1 MLFFVTFSTET
12 KTSPK
17 GNKNDDEEDDEN
29 DDEEEDKEEVEDRE
43 PPLIRTGFLAVLKDV
58 LHPFHTY
65 AKAFHKVIKEGM
77 EKFANWVSEQPLPEN
92 LDDLVIIL
100 GSYPAGLGQECKTN
114 RTVNNWRNVAS
125 RTFKKDVNILWR
137 DVCLLSST
145 TTNKIFYQHKIGPI
159 LGDSEELCTAY
170 FVRGVRTTMETLE
183 EKRKER
189 GGKTNQLPVFITGGK
204 QIEENAFNKWK
215 DLGFVEIKK
224 ELYKIES
231 IRLVEVEVKQGD
243 WKRRAMYILGGNHP
257 SAILHNPGKENDSNL
272 ATTICLAIAA
282 ISFAQRENESTGFAP
297 FLDDAKKRG
306 GKFALTLAK
315 RCEILIQ
322 RREAWTGADVFKN
335 EEEFLKRLMDAV
347 VDTNEESGGCAWF
360 NQEFTHLHN
369 VEMEDVRVQSSFQTF
384 IELFRGADGKLN
396 EELLLRMFKIK
407 SLMSRLGKS
416 ETSKDY
422 LVSFMTFIDEFCIG
436 ADGKP
441 SVEVMAQIMNEH
453 LASHLADGTH
463 ITALRNFVEAFCKRN
478 DGKTNGELLMKIIN
492 ACFTKRYANGAFI
505 SSIEKIIVDYFNG
518 NCNLFAT
525 KCCDGL
531 FAALNSEAKTVELRK
546 RIDLLIAYDGDGDKN
561 PYDVNNTFLAAA
573 SGNSFYAGLSG
584 VEGDEYAKYLL
595 EIRERFYKNNPD
607 GFASA
612 CSRNY
617 MCALLSYKK
626 DGKLTGE
633 LISNL
638 AEIQMELFAGS
649 ELVMTQAL
657 WQKFSEKKREE
668 KKWTTLTDAEKEKL
682 TDAEYKKRSKGAV
695 HAFIQQ
701 ERLLLEKERGMRGEA
716 HVPLQP
722 LGPRDALFQR
732 IEKQRLEEEQRRI
745 QQDRL
750 EEERKIQCIQERL
763 EEQQRSQRI
772 QQEILLLKEGKM
784 EMEEENENE
793 DGDDDEDKRQG
804 GGEARVPLQQL
815 NK

>member
-1 MLFFVTFSTET
+1 
-12 KTSPK
+12 
-17 GNKNDDEEDDEN
+17 
-29 DDEEEDKEEVEDRE
+29 
-43 PPLIRTGFLAVLKDV
+43 
-58 LHPFHTY
+58 
-65 AKAFHKVIKEGM
+65 
-77 EKFANWVSEQPLPEN
+77 
-92 LDDLVIIL
+92 
-100 GSYPAGLGQECKTN
+100 
-114 RTVNNWRNVAS
+114 
-125 RTFKKDVNILWR
+125 
-137 DVCLLSST
+137 LLSST

-243 WKRRAMYILGGNHP
+243 WKRRALFILGGNHP
-257 SAILHNPGKENDSNL
+257 SAIFHNHGKENDSNL

-369 VEMEDVRVQSSFQTF
+369 VEMEDVRVRSSFQTF

-478 DGKTNGELLMKIIN
+478 DGKTNRELLMKIMN

-505 SSIEKIIVDYFNG
+505 GRIKKIIVDYFDG
-518 NCNLFAT
+518 DCDLFAT
-525 KCCDGL
+525 KCCDSL
-531 FAALNSEAKTVELRK
+531 FAALNSEEKTVELRK
-546 RIDLLIAYDGDGDKN
+546 RIDTLIRVCFGNDKSLFPKACCNSLFAALADEKDGVAFIGRIKDFIVDYFDGDRD
-561 PYDVNNTFLAAA
+561 
-573 SGNSFYAGLSG
+573 
-584 VEGDEYAKYLL
+584 
-595 EIRERFYKNNPD
+595 
-607 GFASA
+607 
-612 CSRNY
+612 
-617 MCALLSYKK
+617 
-626 DGKLTGE
+626 
-633 LISNL
+633 
-638 AEIQMELFAGS
+638 LFATKCCNS
-649 ELVMTQAL
+649 
-657 WQKFSEKKREE
+657 
-668 KKWTTLTDAEKEKL
+668 
-682 TDAEYKKRSKGAV
+682 
-695 HAFIQQ
+695 
-701 ERLLLEKERGMRGEA
+701 
-716 HVPLQP
+716 
-722 LGPRDALFQR
+722 LF
-732 IEKQRLEEEQRRI
+732 
-745 QQDRL
+745 
-750 EEERKIQCIQERL
+750 
-763 EEQQRSQRI
+763 
-772 QQEILLLKEGKM
+772 
-784 EMEEENENE
+784 
-793 DGDDDEDKRQG
+793 
-804 GGEARVPLQQL
+804 A
-815 NK
+815 